1 MSFRTLVAVG
11 AVLFATP
18 VFADGIEVHDAY
30 AIAALPTSV
39 SGAAFMTIHNHGG
52 AADRLIGLRSDAAE
66 RMDLHAN
73 VETDG
78 VMQMVSIADGIDL
91 PVNGQIVLSRGADHI
106 MMLGLTEPFV
116 DGTVFTLTL
125 EFEVAGDV
133 VVEVPVD
140 LKRVT
145 GDAMDHGGMDMN
157 SMDMTDPIS
166 E

>member
-1 MSFRTLVAVG
+1 MSLRTLVVTALIVFSSPAV
-11 AVLFATP
+11 
-18 VFADGIEVHDAY
+18 ADGIEVHDAY

-39 SGAAFMTIHNHGG
+39 SGAAFLTIHNHGV
-52 AADRLIGLRSDAAE
+52 APDRLIGIRTNAAE
-66 RMDLHAN
+66 RADLHAN

-91 PVNGQIVLSRGADHI
+91 PKDGEIVLSRGADHI
-106 MMLGLTEPFV
+106 MLLGLTAPFL
-116 DGTVFTLTL
+116 DGKVFTLTL

-140 LKRVT
+140 LARMT
-145 GDAMDHGGMDMN
+145 GDAMDHSGMDMN
-157 SMDMTDPIS
+157 SMDMTEPAS